1 MARQMREEG
10 ESSSSSDR
18 LPGKQDPTGSRARI
32 SLPRFFPVVTDPPLS
47 LSDEL
52 FLALALVWC
61 GWQAASERESGRR
74 DERERARA
82 LRLLHFLGLP
92 PCFTPLSLELTV

>member
-47 LSDEL
+47 L
-52 FLALALVWC
+52 
-61 GWQAASERESGRR
+61 R
-74 DERERARA
+74 
-82 LRLLHFLGLP
+82 
-92 PCFTPLSLELTV
+92 